1 MMLALV
7 MMMMV
12 VVVEVVCL
20 CLSQPLTSPLPA
32 TLRAP
37 LAGFQLFVMMLRM
50 LITMMLVVKVV
61 CLCLSQP
68 LTSPLPATLRAPLA
82 VFSTLCLDGENVD
95 NDDAGCKS
103 SLSLSFSAP
112 HKPPSPQP

>member
-50 LITMMLVVKVV
+50 LIMLMLVVEVV

-68 LTSPLPATLRAPLA
+68 LTSPPPRNL
-82 VFSTLCLDGENVD
+82 
-95 NDDAGCKS
+95 KS
-103 SLSLSFSAP
+103 SPGRLPKSRP
-112 HKPPSPQP
+112 EVMRQCGGDEDDQHRHHINTHR